1 MLLAAPT
8 TTAGSSTAPLFP
20 TTEQWLSLGWRVGMT
35 LVVAFIVQR
44 LLFLAVMRLER
55 FMVRVGDRSEHTAQR
70 SATLGQ
76 ILRGVI
82 TVLVAGGA
90 LVHILEL
97 FGWDVKPILAGA
109 GVLGIALGFGAQ
121 ALVRDIIAGVFI
133 LTEDQ
138 FAVGDLIEVNGK
150 PATVEA
156 MSLRYTRLRDFNG
169 FVHFVPNGEMKI
181 VTNRSRGWQRLAV
194 DVPVA
199 TDQDVDRALEVC
211 QRVVDQIN
219 ADPVWRMRLIDPVE
233 MWGLEALT
241 ATEAVIRI
249 VVRAQ
254 PGPDAPETSRVLRQR
269 VHKALGEAGI
279 RFGASRE
286 ITLASGPS
294 AVSIS

>member
-8 TTAGSSTAPLFP
+8 TAGSPPPLFP
-20 TTEQWLSLGWRVGMT
+20 SSEQLLSLGWRVGIT
-35 LVVAFIVQR
+35 LLVAFIVQR
-44 LLFLAVMRLER
+44 LLFLAVMRFER
-55 FMVRVGDRSEHTAQR
+55 IMVRVGDRSEHAAKR

-90 LVHILEL
+90 FIHILDL
-97 FGWDVKPILAGA
+97 FGWDVKPIQAGA

-138 FAVGDLIEVNGK
+138 FGVGDLIEVNGK

-199 TDQDVDRALEVC
+199 SDQDVERALDVC
-211 QRVVDQIN
+211 RRVVDQIN
-219 ADPVWRMRLIDPVE
+219 ADPVWRARLIDPVE
-233 MWGLEALT
+233 LWGLEALT
-241 ATEAVIRI
+241 STEAVIRI

-269 VHKALGEAGI
+269 LHKALAEAGI